1 MDIFEKI
8 KAETIRE
15 ISHKIVLL
23 SDTALHASGAVN
35 KLLAQFET
43 REPKL
48 DTDNLQ
54 ITIGKE
60 KCIRYDVPK
69 GYSPG
74 DEFDYVLYAIPIKG
88 SFSMFNRIM
97 YNYPWSENLYAGNS
111 EVFCKIVSLRLMD
124 GNKQTL
130 KRIKEQA
137 KAKIEEISQKLAA
150 LHPSGESLHTQ
161 LSAATDQLV
170 EAEKARREAIKQL
183 QEQLRPEF

>member
-15 ISHKIVLL
+15 ISFKIARLD
-23 SDTALHASGAVN
+23 DTALHASGARN

-54 ITIGKE
+54 ITIGRE

-74 DEFDYVLYAIPIKG
+74 DEFDCALYVTPIKG
-88 SFSMFNRIM
+88 SFPIFNRIM
-97 YNYPWSENLYAGNS
+97 YNYPWSENLYAGSS
-111 EVFCKIVSLRLMD
+111 EVFCKIVSFTQID
-124 GNKQTL
+124 GNEQIME
-130 KRIKEQA
+130 RIKKQA
-137 KAKIEEISQKLAA
+137 KAKIEKISQKLAA
-150 LHPSGESLHTQ
+150 FNPSGDSLHIQ
-161 LSAATDQLV
+161 LSAATDQLL
-170 EAEKARREAIKQL
+170 EDEKARREALKQL